1 MNKKLSRIYLLA
13 TFTVALFS
21 TQNLLAES
29 IVLFSRDF
37 TDGSLSPFTPEGNWQ
52 ISNYYGQPLPGAQ
65 YNWSPTQT
73 DYSHSLTSPVLDGS
87 SVNDSVAFTYDLYLN
102 NYSTATLE
110 EFAVEIKIDTTW
122 ITIAT
127 YDNSAD
133 TIAWGSH
140 VHYVSEYFPTSEE
153 VKIRFRAHG
162 PNSYNINYWVIDN
175 IKLEGIQDS
184 TPPDTP
190 TNLSAS
196 PDDEQVTL
204 AWSPNT
210 ENDLALYR
218 IYRGSSS
225 PASTLIDS
233 VTANSDQDTSY
244 VDLNVSNGELYYYRI
259 TALDLTGNESDYSDE
274 ISITPY
280 DPEIGQAIELLT
292 NNSESTVGN
301 YDAGYPINTYYHDH
315 RHQSLYLASE
325 LTDAGIAPG
334 ASINGIQLK

>member
-52 ISNYYGQPLPGAQ
+52 IDNYVGQPLPGAK

-102 NYSTATLE
+102 NYSMATLE

-153 VKIRFRAHG
+153 VQIRFRAHG

-175 IKLEGIQDS
+175 IKL
-184 TPPDTP
+184 
-190 TNLSAS
+190 
-196 PDDEQVTL
+196 
-204 AWSPNT
+204 
-210 ENDLALYR
+210 
-218 IYRGSSS
+218 
-225 PASTLIDS
+225 
-233 VTANSDQDTSY
+233 
-244 VDLNVSNGELYYYRI
+244 
-259 TALDLTGNESDYSDE
+259 
-274 ISITPY
+274 
-280 DPEIGQAIELLT
+280 
-292 NNSESTVGN
+292 
-301 YDAGYPINTYYHDH
+301 
-315 RHQSLYLASE
+315 
-325 LTDAGIAPG
+325 
-334 ASINGIQLK
+334 